1 MSETGTSTQPAPHR
15 HRAEFRV
22 LLFGA
27 AAAPL
32 VWMGHLWLSY
42 GLSSRTCFPADMAN
56 AGVSGAGLRD
66 ALLAFDA
73 GAIVVT
79 LIALAVS
86 YRSWRTTR
94 AETSGRVEHTVEIGE
109 GRTRFLA
116 VWGMISS
123 LMFLVAV
130 VFAAIASVMVP
141 LCGN

>member
-1 MSETGTSTQPAPHR
+1 MSETGTSTHPAPHR
-15 HRAEFRV
+15 YRAEFWV

-66 ALLAFDA
+66 ALLVLDA
-73 GAIVVT
+73 GAIVVS

-86 YRSWRTTR
+86 YRSWRATR
-94 AETSGRVEHTVEIGE
+94 TEARGHVEHAVEVGE

-116 VWGMISS
+116 IWGMISS

-130 VFAAIASVMVP
+130 VFAAIASIMVP